1 MQSEILVELVQEQD
15 KLKQQLTIREVM
27 KWQLM
32 RIKKHIK

>member
-1 MQSEILVELVQEQD
+1 MQSEILIELVQEQD

-32 RIKKHIK
+32 RTEKHIK